1 MGLFFNFA
9 QIGFVLSTLKSNY
22 TILSE
27 NNLVLEF
34 HSGILTAENYIEFK
48 KDLIN
53 NKHFKANLN
62 HFIHFKNVKFD
73 TAPSDISEFVAFL
86 EKNSHQIG
94 QRKIALITN
103 TPNQVVST
111 TIYKLMQNNS
121 NQSVEIISINEN
133 ALKWLLIPND
143 DINEVLKVIISL
155 KI

>member
-1 MGLFFNFA
+1 M
-9 QIGFVLSTLKSNY
+9 STLKSNY

-53 NKHFKANLN
+53 NKNFKANLN

-73 TAPSDISEFVAFL
+73 TTPNDISQFINFL
-86 EKNSHQIG
+86 KSRSQSLG
-94 QRKIALITN
+94 KRKIAFITN

-111 TIYKLMQNNS
+111 TIYKLMLEDLTQ
-121 NQSVEIISINEN
+121 QVEIFSTEEN
-133 ALKWLLIPND
+133 ALKWLNISD
-143 DINEVLKVIISL
+143 SGRNEVLEII
-155 KI
+155 KTFKKK